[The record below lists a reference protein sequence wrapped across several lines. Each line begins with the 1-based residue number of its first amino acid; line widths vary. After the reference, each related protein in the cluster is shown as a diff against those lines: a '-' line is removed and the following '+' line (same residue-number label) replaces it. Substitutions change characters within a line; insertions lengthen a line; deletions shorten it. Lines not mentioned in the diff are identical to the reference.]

1 MKYANGRRQGGKIII
16 GHQSV
21 AEELAEL
28 FVLLQAGR
36 SLLWRAAWTATHREP
51 DRALFRCARIFCAEA
66 ALKICIGS
74 METFGGYGVMR
85 DMPIQK
91 YVRDA
96 LTMQHGEGTT
106 RIQKLS
112 LAKIMESRF
121 EESVPLVG

>member
-1 MKYANGRRQGGKIII
+1 MIIK
-16 GHQSV
+16 HQSV

-66 ALKICIGS
+66 AQKICIGA
-74 METFGGYGVMR
+74 MEIFGGSGVMAG
-85 DMPIQK
+85 MPIQK
-91 YVRDA
+91 HVRDV

-121 EESVPLVG
+121 QEAVPLVG